1 MPDYGNPLYWQE
13 RYAYDPSASFDW
25 YATYEEIK
33 SILDACG
40 ALPRR
45 STNNNVNDST
55 VEDDF
60 EIFIPGCGNSTLPV
74 RLHADGYP
82 NISCVDISSVV
93 ISQLTDRYRN
103 YTEMDFSVLDV
114 TDMPKNDPPDNCFDL
129 IIDKALMDSLL
140 CSEDA
145 IRKISTMIR
154 NMYRILKTGGTYIVV
169 SHGTPISRLGLFTPP
184 GVAWIPHVV
193 QLGKSIDVHIGEKR

>member
-13 RYAYDPSASFDW
+13 RYAYDPNASFDW
-25 YATYEEIK
+25 YVTYEELK
-33 SILDACG
+33 PILLACG
-40 ALPRR
+40 ALPNRNTTTTN
-45 STNNNVNDST
+45 TNNKNDDD
-55 VEDDF
+55 DDF
-60 EIFIPGCGNSTLPV
+60 EIFIPGCGNSTLPA

-93 ISQLTDRYRN
+93 ITQLSNRYN
-103 YTEMDFSVLDV
+103 YCTEMDFSILDI

-140 CSEDA
+140 CSDDA
-145 IRKISTMIR
+145 IRKVTIMIR
-154 NMYRILKTGGTYIVV
+154 NMYRILKSGGTYIVI

-184 GVAWIPHVV
+184 GINWVPNVV
-193 QLGKSIDVHIGEKR
+193 QLGKYLEFID